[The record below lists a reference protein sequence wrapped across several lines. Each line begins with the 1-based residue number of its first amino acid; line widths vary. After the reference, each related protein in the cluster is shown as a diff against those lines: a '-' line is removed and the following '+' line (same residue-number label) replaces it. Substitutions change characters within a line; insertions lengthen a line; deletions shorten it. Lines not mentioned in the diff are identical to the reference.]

1 MNQVIEP
8 YTTADRKEAVA
19 IWNTVVE
26 DGMAFPQEDV
36 LTEETGEAFFQS
48 QSFTGISKDAATGEI
63 VGLYILH
70 PNNVGRCGH
79 ICNAS
84 YAVKKDSKERASESS
99 WYATAWR
106 REKNW
111 ASAFCNLTP

>member
-1 MNQVIEP
+1 MNQVIES
-8 YTTADRKEAVA
+8 YTTADRKEAIA
-19 IWNTVVE
+19 IWNAVVE

-48 QSFTGISKDAATGEI
+48 QSFTGIAKDAATGEI

-84 YAVKKDSKERASESS
+84 YAVKKRTAGKGHRRAVG
-99 WYATAWR
+99 
-106 REKNW
+106 
-111 ASAFCNLTP
+111 TPLHGEGKRTWLPHFAV

>member
-19 IWNTVVE
+19 IWNAVVE

-48 QSFTGISKDAATGEI
+48 QSFTGIAKDAATGEI

-84 YAVKKDSKERASESS
+84 YAVKKGQQGKGIGEHGEGKRTGLPHFAI
-99 WYATAWR
+99 
-106 REKNW
+106 
-111 ASAFCNLTP
+111 

>member
-1 MNQVIEP
+1 MKQTVQP
-8 YTTADRKEAVA
+8 YTTADVKDAIA

-26 DGMAFPQEDV
+26 SGMAFPQEES

-48 QSFTGISKDAATGEI
+48 QSFTGIAKDAATGEI

-84 YAVKKDSKERASESS
+84 YAVKKRTARKGHRRAVG
-99 WYATAWR
+99 
-106 REKNW
+106 
-111 ASAFCNLTP
+111 TPLHGEGKRTGLPHFAI